1 MFVLI
6 DRKHHIVRH
15 NKSHLK
21 IPSVVNKSTILTNHE
36 VKELFIPAFREINQ
50 PGGFFLVGM
59 SSLHS
64 AKAKA

>member
-15 NKSHLK
+15 NKSYLK
-21 IPSVVNKSTILTNHE
+21 IRSVVNKSTILTNYE
-36 VKELFIPAFREINQ
+36 VKELFIPAFRGINQ
-50 PGGFFLVGM
+50 PGFFLVEM
-59 SSLHS
+59 SNLHS